1 MSKSKS
7 KTIFH
12 RRNAFSALIL
22 AQVLSRLVP
31 FLANIFLFRKVRA
44 NEVGTP
50 LVDLP
55 LAFACV
61 ANVRDGLRR
70 SLLREEEEEEEEEE
84 EDADEHDKEDQ
95 ERNAFRMAKTYIKRY
110 IVFCSLVGLG
120 LLAPVLLFLT
130 SDDDDVTTTRSRR
143 DYRRAVAACVVAAFI
158 ELTSEP
164 QYIWLQKKHIFGP
177 RVITETLGTIMR
189 SAVLFSMVEKN
200 VLYAFAFAQVAQSCA
215 TSLAYVTS
223 YYVYCDN
230 NDNHYHRKKEKKLS
244 ANKAK
249 SDKNNKRKRLIDSFL
264 YQSYLKLALAEGEK
278 FVLILSK
285 SEDSVMGVFGLVSN
299 LGSLFVRLVLQPFEE
314 IAFMTFATSNT
325 KEKKKKNL
333 IDILSISVLVGS
345 IAFFIGPFF
354 AKDVMYFLYGK
365 IWMEDGTE
373 TLKAFARL
381 ILPLSINGIVEG
393 FAHAVMTEK
402 EIKREGNTWLVACS
416 FVNSVLGYL
425 FLRYS
430 RIGAAGLV
438 YSNFISLVLRIYL
451 TSKFLNGNRGKGNGH
466 SSGSRSSSNRGSIL
480 SWREV
485 LPARGTII
493 AVALSAFSL
502 MKMEEKEKTKNDATP
517 HFKHT
522 VVKGGIIAVTL
533 LMTVFVCERDR
544 FRRVFGKRRKLD

>member
-1 MSKSKS
+1 MLLLLFAQKKMSKSKS

-70 SLLREEEEEEEEEE
+70 SLLREEEEEEEEE
-84 EDADEHDKEDQ
+84 DADEHDKEDQ

-130 SDDDDVTTTRSRR
+130 SDDDDVTPTRSRR

-230 NDNHYHRKKEKKLS
+230 NDNHYHRKKEK
-244 ANKAK
+244 N
-249 SDKNNKRKRLIDSFL
+249 
-264 YQSYLKLALAEGEK
+264 
-278 FVLILSK
+278 
-285 SEDSVMGVFGLVSN
+285 
-299 LGSLFVRLVLQPFEE
+299 
-314 IAFMTFATSNT
+314 
-325 KEKKKKNL
+325 
-333 IDILSISVLVGS
+333 
-345 IAFFIGPFF
+345 
-354 AKDVMYFLYGK
+354 
-365 IWMEDGTE
+365 
-373 TLKAFARL
+373 
-381 ILPLSINGIVEG
+381 
-393 FAHAVMTEK
+393 
-402 EIKREGNTWLVACS
+402 
-416 FVNSVLGYL
+416 
-425 FLRYS
+425 
-430 RIGAAGLV
+430 
-438 YSNFISLVLRIYL
+438 
-451 TSKFLNGNRGKGNGH
+451 
-466 SSGSRSSSNRGSIL
+466 
-480 SWREV
+480 
-485 LPARGTII
+485 
-493 AVALSAFSL
+493 
-502 MKMEEKEKTKNDATP
+502 
-517 HFKHT
+517 
-522 VVKGGIIAVTL
+522 
-533 LMTVFVCERDR
+533 
-544 FRRVFGKRRKLD
+544 